1 MTLVWDD
8 MTGMGRHDSGMG
20 RHDSGMGRHDS
31 GKGRHDFGEDNFRAT
46 KPVIH

>member
-20 RHDSGMGRHDS
+20 RHDSGMGRHD
-31 GKGRHDFGEDNFRAT
+31 FGEDNFRAT

>member
-1 MTLVWDD
+1 MTLVWDY

-20 RHDSGMGRHDS
+20 RHDSGMGRHD
-31 GKGRHDFGEDNFRAT
+31 FGEDNFRAT